1 MRVLTLVLSSVLLAS
16 PIVSQIAY
24 AQSREIAAQQEKL
37 DLNLITNLRD
47 EALNRSK
54 AQDYLGTLTD
64 EIGPRLTGSPG
75 LKRAADWA
83 RQTLQGLGLQ
93 QVRSESFAPF
103 GIGWTYEKASVR
115 LLSPFALDIT
125 AIPKAWTPGTQ
136 GPQKGKLMIAKITSE
151 EDFAKWKGKLADKI
165 ILLET
170 ARILS
175 PHLKADAQRHSH
187 EDLQEL
193 QNFPT
198 EATPSARGDLPTYI
212 KNYQFQRKLLAFLS
226 EEKVL
231 AVLNPSRG
239 DDGTIFVQGGG
250 SYKKGEAMGPS
261 NLVLVTET
269 YNRLYRLLE
278 KKKELE
284 MELDIKVQL
293 HPEDPEAAVNVL
305 AEWPGSDKK
314 EEVVMLGAHLD
325 SWHGG
330 TGATDNAAGVAISIE
345 ALRLLKEAGFKPRR
359 TIRIALWGGEEQGL
373 LGSRAWVKKNLAE
386 RPEPT
391 DPKELELPS
400 FARKPTGP
408 LSYKP
413 MHGKISAYYNFDNGA
428 GKIRGIYAENNAAIK
443 PIFEAWLKPFHD
455 LGATTVTLRKTG
467 STDHV
472 SFDSVGVPG
481 FEFVQDRLDYFART
495 HHSNMDVYD
504 KAPKEDLMQASLI
517 MASFVAHTANRDELL
532 PRKPLPK
539 DPAKAATSGETS
551 NTSK

>member
-1 MRVLTLVLSSVLLAS
+1 MRATTLLLSGVLLLNPMLS
-16 PIVSQIAY
+16 PWVQ
-24 AQSREIAAQQEKL
+24 AQQRDYAAQQEKL
-37 DLNLITNLRD
+37 DLALINALRD
-47 EALNRSK
+47 EALNRSQ
-54 AQDYLGTLTD
+54 AQNYLASLTD

-75 LKRAADWA
+75 LKHAADWA

-103 GIGWTYEKASVR
+103 GVGWTYNKASAR
-115 LLSPFALDIT
+115 LITPFALDLT

-136 GPQKGKLMIAKITSE
+136 GVQRGKLMIAKINAE
-151 EDFAKWKGKLADKI
+151 EDFAKWKGKLAGAI
-165 ILLET
+165 IMLET
-170 ARILS
+170 PRLLS
-175 PHLKADAQRHSH
+175 PHTKADAQRYSH
-187 EDLQEL
+187 DDLQEL

-198 EATPSARGDLPTYI
+198 EASSSPRGDLATYL
-212 KNYQFQRKLLAFLS
+212 KNFHFQKKLLPFLT

-231 AVLNPSRG
+231 AIISPSRG

-250 SYKKGEAMGPS
+250 SYKKGEAMGPTS
-261 NLVLVTET
+261 LVLVTET
-269 YNRLYRLLE
+269 YNRLYRLTE

-284 MELDIKVQL
+284 LELDVQAQI
-293 HPEDPEAAVNVL
+293 HPEDPQAAVNVL

-330 TGATDNAAGVAISIE
+330 TGATDNAAGVAITLE

-359 TIRIALWGGEEQGL
+359 SIRIALWGGEEQGL

-400 FARKPTGP
+400 FARKLTGP
-408 LSYKP
+408 LSYKA
-413 MHGKISAYYNFDNGA
+413 MHSKVSVYFNLDNGA

-443 PIFEAWLKPFHD
+443 PIFEAWLQPFHD

-481 FEFVQDRLDYFART
+481 FEFIQDRLDYSART

-504 KAPKEDLMQASLI
+504 KVPKEDIMQASLI
-517 MASFVAHTANRDELL
+517 MASFVAHAANREEML

-539 DPAKAATSGETS
+539 DPAKPGSGES
-551 NTSK
+551 GK

>member
-1 MRVLTLVLSSVLLAS
+1 MRLATLLLGSVLILNPLAS
-16 PIVSQIAY
+16 QLARAQALEAA
-24 AQSREIAAQQEKL
+24 AQSEKL
-37 DLNLITNLRD
+37 DLALINHLRD

-54 AQDYLGTLTD
+54 AQEYLASLTD

-75 LKRAADWA
+75 LKQAAEWA
-83 RQTLQGLGLQ
+83 KQTLQGLGLQ
-93 QVRSESFAPF
+93 QARSESFAPF
-103 GIGWTYEKASVR
+103 GLGWSYSKASVR
-115 LLSPFALDIT
+115 LLSPFALEVT

-136 GPQKGKLMIAKITSE
+136 GLQKAKLMIAKITSE
-151 EDFAKWKGKLADKI
+151 EDFAKWKGKLAGAI
-165 ILLET
+165 VLMET
-170 ARILS
+170 PRVLS
-175 PHLKADAQRHSH
+175 PHLKADAHRHSH

-198 EATPSARGDLPTYI
+198 EASSSPRGDLATYI
-212 KNYQFQRKLLAFLS
+212 KNFHFQKKLLAFLS

-231 AVLNPSRG
+231 AVLSPSRG

-250 SYKKGEAMGPS
+250 SYKKGEAMGPTS
-261 NLVLVTET
+261 LVLVTET
-269 YNRLYRLLE
+269 YNRLYRLTE
-278 KKKELE
+278 KKKNLE
-284 MELDIKVQL
+284 MELDVQAQI
-293 HPEDPEAAVNVL
+293 HAEDPQAAVNVL

-314 EEVVMLGAHLD
+314 DEVVMLGAHLD

-330 TGATDNAAGVAISIE
+330 TGATDNAAGVAITLE

-359 TIRIALWGGEEQGL
+359 SIRIALWGGEEQGL

-400 FARKPTGP
+400 FARKLTGP
-408 LSYKP
+408 LSYKA
-413 MHGKISAYYNFDNGA
+413 MHSKVSVYFNLDNGA

-481 FEFVQDRLDYFART
+481 FEFIQDRLDYSART

-504 KAPKEDLMQASLI
+504 KVPKEDIMQASLI
-517 MASFVAHTANRDELL
+517 MASFVAHAANRDEML

-539 DPAKAATSGETS
+539 DLAKPGSGDS
-551 NTSK
+551 GK